1 MMRSFRE
8 YQPNERR
15 NYITLSTGEY
25 YPDILVDACKLY
37 SPVLTIFSD
46 ILHHSGSSVSLFLSI
61 SEVSNQ
67 WMRTQLCRVFRKY
80 LHDARLMYC
89 LVMNMLLCS

>member
-1 MMRSFRE
+1 MRSFRE

-46 ILHHSGSSVSLFLSI
+46 SPSFRQLSFFI
-61 SEVSNQ
+61 PEH
-67 WMRTQLCRVFRKY
+67 FRSIKPM
-80 LHDARLMYC
+80 DENPT
-89 LVMNMLLCS
+89 V

>member
-37 SPVLTIFSD
+37 SPSFRQ
-46 ILHHSGSSVSLFLSI
+46 LSFFI
-61 SEVSNQ
+61 PEH
-67 WMRTQLCRVFRKY
+67 FRSIKPM
-80 LHDARLMYC
+80 DENPT
-89 LVMNMLLCS
+89 V

>member
-37 SPVLTIFSD
+37 SPVLYVVRSTRYLRIP
-46 ILHHSGSSVSLFLSI
+46 SSAGNSTGALVLVLVNLLSAAI
-61 SEVSNQ
+61 IIPYFE
-67 WMRTQLCRVFRKY
+67 
-80 LHDARLMYC
+80 
-89 LVMNMLLCS
+89 

>member
-37 SPVLTIFSD
+37 SPVLTIFFQIFS
-46 ILHHSGSSVSLFLSI
+46 IIQAAQFLYS
-61 SEVSNQ
+61 
-67 WMRTQLCRVFRKY
+67 
-80 LHDARLMYC
+80 
-89 LVMNMLLCS
+89 

>member
-25 YPDILVDACKLY
+25 YPDIQIYWLMRANC
-37 SPVLTIFSD
+37 
-46 ILHHSGSSVSLFLSI
+46 ILPF
-61 SEVSNQ
+61 
-67 WMRTQLCRVFRKY
+67 
-80 LHDARLMYC
+80 
-89 LVMNMLLCS
+89 

>member
-37 SPVLTIFSD
+37 SPVLTIFQIFS
-46 ILHHSGSSVSLFLSI
+46 IIQAAQFLYS
-61 SEVSNQ
+61 
-67 WMRTQLCRVFRKY
+67 
-80 LHDARLMYC
+80 
-89 LVMNMLLCS
+89 